1 MTFTL
6 NVNIGLSPQLAGFLS
21 AILGSQPQ
29 TAQPIE
35 AREQVSN
42 FSVDAVKPA
51 QVAAVKPAQV
61 AAVEPAT
68 EVTPEPATAETA
80 LEEREY
86 TPPTIVPVATPP
98 TAAEEPS
105 TAVEEEREYTEADVR
120 AAIDRARCRI
130 EGNDWK
136 DNPDGEGYKKW
147 HRAMTSWFKVT
158 AALFGA
164 DRPSEL
170 PDSRS
175 RMNFIRCCD
184 DVEISNGALVEAVPF

>member
-6 NVNIGLSPQLAGFLS
+6 NVNIGLTPQLAGFLS
-21 AILGSQPQ
+21 TLLGGCQ
-29 TAQPIE
+29 AQPTSVTASEIE
-35 AREQVSN
+35 VAIPLPEQPTTEV
-42 FSVDAVKPA
+42 
-51 QVAAVKPAQV
+51 
-61 AAVEPAT
+61 AVE
-68 EVTPEPATAETA
+68 TAETIA
-80 LEEREY
+80 
-86 TPPTIVPVATPP
+86 
-98 TAAEEPS
+98 AAEPTVVTTEE
-105 TAVEEEREYTEADVR
+105 TAGAEEREYTEADVR

-130 EGNDWK
+130 EGDDWK

-147 HRAMTSWFKVT
+147 HRALTSWFKVT

-184 DVEISNGALVEAVPF
+184 EVEIKDGALVEAVPF

>member
-6 NVNIGLSPQLAGFLS
+6 NVNIGLTPQLAGFLS
-21 AILGSQPQ
+21 TLLGSQVQ
-29 TAQPIE
+29 
-35 AREQVSN
+35 
-42 FSVDAVKPA
+42 PA
-51 QVAAVKPAQV
+51 QVKNLTAVVVPEREAIAQTTV
-61 AAVEPAT
+61 AAAPVIESQDDATAAEVPAT
-68 EVTPEPATAETA
+68 ETVTTDTA
-80 LEEREY
+80 
-86 TPPTIVPVATPP
+86 
-98 TAAEEPS
+98 
-105 TAVEEEREYTEADVR
+105 EEREYTEADVR

-130 EGNDWK
+130 EGEDWK

-147 HRAMTSWFKVT
+147 HRALTSWFKVT

-184 DVEISNGALVEAVPF
+184 EVEIKDGALVEAVPF